1 MWAKPPAAPVIHC
14 GERSSLADGEPQ
26 STVHLFQR
34 LTWGHTTFQPTA
46 LRQAVAISLTLKSF
60 YNTVV
65 LVPATKTRI
74 TRSSQTSSIHN
85 QIDATNIGTTMASP
99 LSSCAARG

>member
-14 GERSSLADGEPQ
+14 GERLSLADGEPQ

-46 LRQAVAISLTLKSF
+46 PRQVVAISLTINPL

-65 LVPATKTRI
+65 LCWRELDRFQLGVGRNLIVGRAGFFI
-74 TRSSQTSSIHN
+74 GQQLQL
-85 QIDATNIGTTMASP
+85 QIAERLA
-99 LSSCAARG
+99 LQ